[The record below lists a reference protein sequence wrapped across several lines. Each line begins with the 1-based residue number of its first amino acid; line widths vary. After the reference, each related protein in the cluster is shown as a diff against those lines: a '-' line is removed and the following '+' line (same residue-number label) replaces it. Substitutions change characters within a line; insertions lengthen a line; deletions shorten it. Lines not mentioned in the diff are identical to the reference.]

1 MAKYMHHDIHW
12 GYDVPLPGFVPLP
25 ETKVPDNGPDV
36 PHAAWEE
43 DAEVLSADAEV
54 PLGFPRR
61 RWLLLIGDVVLVC
74 LAIFLS
80 IGLRIGFERGVIL
93 HYAIEPACTLILYPL
108 ALYIF
113 DLYNV
118 ERVFRSWDTTFR
130 SAIAVALGAFL
141 AVSAF
146 YVIPL
151 GPYGRGIM
159 VIEAVF
165 VWYFLNLWRWSYGII
180 FQKSGQK
187 VPTLILG
194 AGCCGRTIYRL
205 LKSPLSPYE
214 VKGFIDDNPDK
225 LSGARSPAVMGRS
238 DQLPE
243 VAARVGARTVILAIP
258 RNRSV
263 GLIRS
268 ILNARLKGLD
278 VRDMADV
285 YEALTG
291 RIPVRGIADQWLL
304 FAQGFYLLRGDYM
317 QRLKRL
323 LDFLASGLIL
333 FFMSPVIGLVVLAI
347 KLDSPGPVFYSQQRV
362 GKDRQVFTIYKFR
375 SMECTAETGGARW
388 AAVGDPRV
396 TRVGKLL
403 RLTHI
408 DELPQIW
415 NIFRGDMSLVGPRP
429 ERPEFVDILENQLP
443 YYFVRH
449 TVKPGLTGW
458 AQINYRYGASVEDAH
473 NKLEYDLYYVKNMSI
488 FLDLRILLRTVG
500 VVLLKDGAR

>member
-1 MAKYMHHDIHW
+1 MGKYLHHDIGW
-12 GYDVPLPGFVPLP
+12 GYDPTASGYVPFPQVELPDDANPSY
-25 ETKVPDNGPDV
+25 
-36 PHAAWEE
+36 AAREGDE
-43 DAEVLSADAEV
+43 RAPRIEAEV
-54 PLGFPRR
+54 PLGFPRH
-61 RWLLLIGDVVLVC
+61 RWLLLLGDVVLIS
-74 LAIFLS
+74 LAVILS
-80 IGLRIGFERGVIL
+80 IGLRISFHWNIIL
-93 HYAIEPACTLILYPL
+93 YFSIEPASTLVLYPL

-118 ERVFRSWDTTFR
+118 ERVFRSWETTFR

-141 AVSAF
+141 AVAAF
-146 YVIPL
+146 YVVPF

-159 VIEAVF
+159 VIEAVL

-180 FQKSGQK
+180 FQKSGQR

-194 AGCCGRTIYRL
+194 AGFCGRTIYKL

-214 VKGFIDDNPDK
+214 VKGFLDDNPDK
-225 LSGARSPAVMGRS
+225 AGTARLPGIMGKS
-238 DQLPE
+238 DQLLE
-243 VAARVGARTVILAIP
+243 VAARVGAHTVILAIP
-258 RNRSV
+258 RNRTV
-263 GLIRS
+263 KLIRS
-268 ILNARLKGLD
+268 ILNARLKGID

-291 RIPVRGIADQWLL
+291 RIPVRSIGDQWLL
-304 FAQGFYLLRGDYM
+304 FAEGFYLLRTDYV

-323 LDFLASGLIL
+323 FDFLASGLIL
-333 FFMSPVIGLVVLAI
+333 FLMSPVIGLAI
-347 KLDSPGPVFYSQQRV
+347 IAVRIDSPGPVFYSQQRV

-375 SMECTAETGGARW
+375 SMQYQAEGDGVRW
-388 AAVGDPRV
+388 AAEKDPRV
-396 TRVGKLL
+396 TRIGKLL

-488 FLDLRILLRTVG
+488 FLDFKILLRTVG

>member
-1 MAKYMHHDIHW
+1 MAKYLHHDIGW
-12 GYDVPLPGFVPLP
+12 GYDPQAPGYAPFPQVDPL
-25 ETKVPDNGPDV
+25 DGPDSSD
-36 PHAAWEE
+36 AALEE
-43 DAEVLSADAEV
+43 DERATQIEGEV
-54 PLGFPRR
+54 PLGFPRH
-61 RWLLLIGDVVLVC
+61 RWLLLLGDVVLIS
-74 LAIFLS
+74 LAVVLS
-80 IGLRIGFERGVIL
+80 IGLRISFRWNIIL
-93 HYAIEPACTLILYPL
+93 YFSMEPAFTLVLYPL

-118 ERVFRSWDTTFR
+118 ERVFRSWETTFR

-141 AVSAF
+141 AVAAF
-146 YVIPL
+146 YVVPF

-159 VIEAVF
+159 VIEAVL

-194 AGCCGRTIYRL
+194 AGFCGKTIYKL
-205 LKSPLSPYE
+205 LRSPLSPYE
-214 VKGFIDDNPDK
+214 VKGFLDDNPDK
-225 LSGARSPAVMGRS
+225 PGMTRSPAIMGKS
-238 DQLPE
+238 DQLLE
-243 VAARVGARTVILAIP
+243 VAARVGAHTVILAIP
-258 RNRSV
+258 RNRTV
-263 GLIRS
+263 KLIRS
-268 ILNARLKGLD
+268 ILNARLKGID

-291 RIPVRGIADQWLL
+291 RIPVRSIGDQWLL
-304 FAQGFYLLRGDYM
+304 FAEGFYLLRADYV

-323 LDFLASGLIL
+323 FDFLASGLIL
-333 FFMSPVIGLVVLAI
+333 FLMSPIIGLAIMAI
-347 KLDSPGPVFYSQQRV
+347 KMDSPGPVFYSQQRV

-375 SMECTAETGGARW
+375 SMQYQAEGDGARW
-388 AAVGDPRV
+388 AAEKDPRV

-488 FLDLRILLRTVG
+488 FLDFKILLRTVG